1 MKRFTEQKRNRRIIN
16 RRMARKLRNSWV
28 PAVAFIVVASTIS
41 GVAFANKEP
50 VEDTEVDAEMISEEV
65 RSVVLLGGAAQQ
77 TEVSVLSG
85 ISVAVTAEEIL
96 PVSGAADD
104 LLFKEDQVL
113 HVMDDKVVQGHE
125 TVEAAEAVAED
136 GIVEE
141 AAPEEAAPEEE
152 SVSEN
157 EVVNEYEN
165 FALADV
171 HMTYINVR
179 SGPGTDYSV
188 VGKMYDGSV
197 AEILDETEEAD
208 GLWFHMVSGN
218 VEGYIKAEYFFYGDN
233 LADVIADHI
242 LQYAVVQVNCLN
254 VRKEA
259 SVDSDRIGYMTAE
272 EKVLILEEEGDWY
285 KVQYTDDKVGYIASE
300 YVAIQEEY
308 ITAKSL
314 EEERAEEQAKKEKE
328 ERERQ
333 KQKEVKEDVTIAVS
347 APATNYSTNPEL
359 RQAMVNYALQYVGN
373 RYVPAGGSLSG
384 GTDCSGFTCYVYR
397 DFGYSIAR
405 TPSGQM
411 GGAGRSISLAE
422 AQPGDIICY
431 GYGGCSHV
439 AMYIGNGQIVHEAN
453 SRLGCVI
460 SGIDFMPIV
469 GVKSVI
475 D

>member
-1 MKRFTEQKRNRRIIN
+1 M
-16 RRMARKLRNSWV
+16 
-28 PAVAFIVVASTIS
+28 AFIVAATTIS
-41 GVAFANKEP
+41 GVAFAHKEANTDTTA
-50 VEDTEVDAEMISEEV
+50 DTETVSEEV
-65 RSVVLLGGAAQQ
+65 RSLVLLGGAATQ

-85 ISVAVTAEEIL
+85 VSVAVTAEELL
-96 PVSGAADD
+96 PVAGAADD
-104 LLFKEDQVL
+104 LVLKEELVL
-113 HVMDDKVVQGHE
+113 HVTDKE
-125 TVEAAEAVAED
+125 TLSAEAEGTGVSENSAEAAAEETEAAEA
-136 GIVEE
+136 
-141 AAPEEAAPEEE
+141 EEE
-152 SVSEN
+152 EI
-157 EVVNEYEN
+157 VNEYEN
-165 FALADV
+165 YALADV
-171 HMTYINVR
+171 HVTYINVR
-179 SGPGTDYSV
+179 SGPSTEYEV

-218 VEGYIKAEYFFYGDN
+218 VEGYIKAEYFYYGDD
-233 LADVIADHI
+233 LAEVITDHI
-242 LQYAVVQVNCLN
+242 QKYAVVQVNCLN

-285 KVQYTDDKVGYIASE
+285 KVQYTDEKTGYIAAE

-314 EEERAEEQAKKEKE
+314 EEERQEELAKKEKE

-333 KQKEVKEDVTIAVS
+333 KKNEVKEDVSFAVS

-405 TPSGQM
+405 TPGGQM